1 MDASSLPLKVGR
13 LGARTSVALVKETTM
28 YASSSSAAARRMVH
42 TAVGLPGSSDTAI
55 SATARPWRSTRSD
68 AVSSF
73 SRLATCAAAT
83 AARSPSRPG
92 AFVLAVLSL
101 T

>member
-1 MDASSLPLKVGR
+1 
-13 LGARTSVALVKETTM
+13 M

-68 AVSSF
+68 ARAPRPHSAYSCAVSSF

-83 AARSPSRPG
+83 AARPPSRPG
-92 AFVLAVLSL
+92 AFVPAVLSL

>member
-1 MDASSLPLKVGR
+1 
-13 LGARTSVALVKETTM
+13 M

-42 TAVGLPGSSDTAI
+42 TAVGLPGSSDT
-55 SATARPWRSTRSD
+55 RSD
-68 AVSSF
+68 ARAPRPHSAYSCAVSSF